1 MVIAVLFVC
10 TGNICRS
17 PSAEGVFRELIAREK
32 LVDHIDVASAGTHGW
47 HVGNPP
53 DPRSI
58 EAALR
63 RGVDIRAQRSR
74 QFKASDYDSNDY
86 VLAMDEENMRF
97 LKPTFS
103 ADARAHLAKFLTFA
117 PHLGEEDVPDPYYGE
132 GNGFETVLDMIEA
145 ASEGLLADIRASGK
159 LT

>member
-1 MVIAVLFVC
+1 MVISVLFVC